1 VRLMTFLAFG
11 LVCSQL
17 GAQTSFPFETES
29 HRKPKTVTNRNC
41 LIRAGRILTAA
52 KGTIENADILVENG
66 KIVKIGKNL
75 TAPAGYAVIDAR
87 DKVVAPG
94 IVDGHS
100 HRASDGTNEGAES
113 ITNEVRIRDVLNL
126 TSLNA
131 WQALASGHTTALILH
146 GSANPVGGES
156 VVIKYKFGRP
166 NASAPIPDAPR
177 MVKFALGENVTQ
189 KNSDNSTRFPK
200 TRMGVEAVYRRGFTE
215 ARAYAQKWADFRA
228 GKAAKAPRY
237 DLRLQTL
244 ADILSK
250 KVWVQCHSYRSDEML
265 MMARLSKEFG
275 FKLGALQH
283 GLEAYKIAPELAEL
297 GISISIF
304 VDSWSFKQEGYDG
317 IPWNAWLCNK
327 AGVNVSINTDGVSGT
342 TALNID
348 AAKTMRFGGMNEQEA
363 LQTITL
369 NTAKLLGVDHRVG
382 SIEIG
387 KDADLGIW
395 DGHPLSVYA
404 KCAMTMIE
412 GEVFFE
418 RRDAFG
424 VDKGGQKK
432 MVLEPIRNRTE
443 AKLPNKA
450 KNYAIVGATIHPV
463 SGPVIEGGSV
473 VIVDGKIA
481 QVGKNVSI
489 PGGTATVNGRGLHVY
504 PGFIEGYTSM
514 GLQEISAVQQMV
526 DNAEAGVNQPDLDA
540 TSALWVEST
549 HYATARYNGITNAF
563 VAPSGGSVPGQ
574 GALINTDGYT
584 TEQLGFLRK
593 AGLVV
598 NVSGGGAPSFE
609 LDLCCDQVDASI
621 LLGAGG
627 AVGGHKHSEA
637 MFGGYRIGDDHLT
650 TDQLD
655 EYYNL
660 LGGYRPAQADQALPT
675 GDPGVNRLFDRATEY
690 MRDRKVDPNTPIDLA
705 LEAMV
710 PYLKREKI
718 VVLNAR
724 RSNQIRAAVG
734 FAQKYKLRAVI
745 AGANEAWRE
754 IPLLKSSGI
763 PVLLNP
769 AGKSLLSANGTD
781 NPWDPYDTAYV
792 APGLLAKAGVK
803 FGFMSGGGAEVMN
816 LGVRVGQSCAY
827 GLSVEDAVKALTI
840 WPAEAFGVGDQLGSL
855 EPGKVANLFV
865 SDGDP
870 FELTTTIRH
879 VFIQGQPSPMVS
891 KHTMLRD
898 RYLARIG
905 K

>member
-1 VRLMTFLAFG
+1 MKLLITAALGFAFG
-11 LVCSQL
+11 ISN
-17 GAQTSFPFETES
+17 AQVTFPFETEA
-29 HRKPKTVTNRNC
+29 HRQAKTITQRNC
-41 LIRAGRILTAA
+41 LIRAGKILTA
-52 KGTIENADILVENG
+52 KNGNLDNTDILVVDG
-66 KIVKIGKNL
+66 KITKIGKNL
-75 TAPAGYAVIDAR
+75 TAPSGFVIIDAR

-126 TSLNA
+126 GSLNT

-146 GSANPVGGES
+146 GSANAVGGES

-189 KNSDNSTRFPK
+189 KNSDSTTRFPR
-200 TRMGVEAVYRRGFTE
+200 TRMGVEAVYRRAFTE
-215 ARAYAQKWADFRA
+215 AREYMKKWDEFRA
-228 GKAAKAPRY
+228 GKATKAPRK
-237 DLRLQTL
+237 DLRLETL
-244 ADILSK
+244 SDILRQ

-283 GLEAYKIAPELAEL
+283 GLEAYKIAPELASL

-317 IPWNAWLCNK
+317 IPWNAWICNK

-382 SIEIG
+382 SIEVG

-424 VDKGGQKK
+424 VDKNSSKK
-432 MVLEPIRNRTE
+432 LNLDPIRNRSE
-443 AKLPNKA
+443 AKLPAKA

-463 SGPVIEGGSV
+463 SGPAIANGTVLIQ
-473 VIVDGKIA
+473 DGKIA
-481 QVGKNVSI
+481 AVGTSVSI
-489 PGGTATVNGRGLHVY
+489 PGGTSTVSGRGMHVY

-526 DNAEAGVNQPDLDA
+526 DNAELGVSQPDLDA
-540 TSALWVEST
+540 ATALWVEST

-563 VAPSGGSVPGQ
+563 VAPSGGTVPGQ

-584 TEQLGFLRK
+584 TEQLAFLRK

-598 NVSGGGAPSFE
+598 NVTGGATPNFE
-609 LDLCCDQVDASI
+609 LDLCCDQIDASI

-627 AVGGHKHSEA
+627 ALGGHKHEHV
-637 MFGGYRIGDDHLT
+637 GKLGDDHLSVSELEKFY
-650 TDQLD
+650 DM
-655 EYYNL
+655 
-660 LGGYRPAQADQALPT
+660 LGGARPLQVDAQPLPT
-675 GDPGVNRLFDRATEY
+675 GDTNLNRLFDRAADY
-690 MRDRKVDPNTPIDLA
+690 MRDRRVDPSKAIDPS
-705 LEAMV
+705 LEAMI
-710 PYLKREKI
+710 PFLKRERV

-724 RSNQIRAAVG
+724 RSSQIRAAVG

-754 IPLLKSSGI
+754 IPLLKASGI

-781 NPWDPYDTAYV
+781 NPWDPYDTPYAV
-792 APGLLAKAGVK
+792 PGLLAKAGVK
-803 FGFMSGGGAEVMN
+803 FGFMSGGGADVMN
-816 LGVRVGQSCAY
+816 LAVRVGQSCAY
-827 GLSVEDAVKALTI
+827 GLSVDDAVKALTL

-855 EPGKVANLFV
+855 EPGKTANLFV

-870 FELTTTIRH
+870 FELTTTIRY
-879 VFIQGQPSPMVS
+879 VFIEGQPRPMVS
-891 KHTMLRD
+891 KHTLLRD
-898 RYLARIG
+898 RYAARVG